1 MEEIQKQI
9 SKLQKR
15 LDNLYMDKLDGRI
28 SDDYWQEKHN
38 EWHGEK
44 DKLIEKFK
52 AISSTSRAFDLMKV

>member
-28 SDDYWQEKHN
+28 KIIS
-38 EWHGEK
+38 
-44 DKLIEKFK
+44 IKFVRGSNLYSK
-52 AISSTSRAFDLMKV
+52 NSRCLRILN